1 MRWTQKHVYFKLT
14 CVALISYILHYTTKQ
29 KNALL
34 ITEKVF
40 CLKVLQ
46 LPYLNLR
53 SWVDWESPFDSFVA
67 HDCTIAFNKS
77 AQMLKLKGSGRSPIF

>member
-1 MRWTQKHVYFKLT
+1 MIWLAFSISNFFFLIITFSISMRWTQKHVYFKLT

-40 CLKVLQ
+40 CLLS
-46 LPYLNLR
+46 L
-53 SWVDWESPFDSFVA
+53 
-67 HDCTIAFNKS
+67 TIALFEF
-77 AQMLKLKGSGRSPIF
+77 A